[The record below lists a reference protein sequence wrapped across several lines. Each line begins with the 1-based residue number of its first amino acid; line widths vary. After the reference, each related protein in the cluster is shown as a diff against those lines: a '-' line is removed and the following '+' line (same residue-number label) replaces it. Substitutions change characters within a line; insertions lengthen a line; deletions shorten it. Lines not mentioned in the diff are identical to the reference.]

1 LKQKQR
7 KAVQITYRILLSALL
22 SFIWAGIAWSHET
35 IKIGIVGPFTGPFAT
50 TGEGFK
56 QGIAAFTALNG
67 NLVGDR
73 KVEVIF
79 RDTAGDPAAAKRLTE
94 ELVVKDH
101 VAILGGYMLTPE
113 ALAAVSVANEAKTPV
128 LLFSAAAPS
137 LVQLSPYFIRM
148 GENSVRPPQL
158 TAEWARAN
166 GKSRGYTAVA
176 DYAPG
181 HVVEGAFSERFRALG
196 GTMVGSDRIPLNTV
210 DFAPFAERVARA
222 DPDILDIFIPTGAP
236 AVGYIKALA
245 DRGLMNK
252 IAVVGLGEAEDKDLH
267 LYDDSVINLN
277 QILHYT
283 PGIDNVENVN
293 LKKKIAE
300 LFGSDVLPSIYT
312 AGAYD
317 GMRVAYK
324 MIESI
329 SGDKLDGD
337 VAMKSILGYSFR
349 SPRGLV
355 TIDAATR
362 ENIHNSY
369 LLRVEKKN
377 GKLVNSIVETFGQ
390 VPALQPKKQ

>member
-1 LKQKQR
+1 MR
-7 KAVQITYRILLSALL
+7 SVYRIILSVLIIVAAAPFAH
-22 SFIWAGIAWSHET
+22 SQET

-56 QGIAAFTALNG
+56 QGIAAFTALHG
-67 NLVGDR
+67 NAVGNR
-73 KVEVIF
+73 KVEIIF
-79 RDTAGDPAAAKRLTE
+79 RDTVGDPAAAKRLTE

-113 ALAAVSVANEAKTPV
+113 ALAAVSVANESKTPV

-137 LVQLSPYFIRM
+137 LMRLSPYFIRM
-148 GENSVRPPQL
+148 GENSVQPPQL

-181 HVVEGAFSERFRALG
+181 HVIEGAFAEKFRELG
-196 GTMVGSDRIPLNTV
+196 GEMVGADRIPLNTI

-222 DPDILDIFIPTGAP
+222 NPDILDIFIPSGAP

-252 IAVVGLGEAEDKDLH
+252 VTVVGLGEAEDKDLH
-267 LYDDSVINLN
+267 LYDDSVVNFN
-277 QILHYT
+277 QILYY
-283 PGIDNVENVN
+283 GAGLDNVENED

-300 LFGSDVLPSIYT
+300 LFGSDVLPSLYT
-312 AGAYD
+312 VGAYD

-324 MIESI
+324 MIEGSAGKELN
-329 SGDKLDGD
+329 GDAAVKSVLGD
-337 VAMKSILGYSFR
+337 SFK
-349 SPRGLV
+349 SPRGPV

-362 ENIHNSY
+362 ENIQNFY
-369 LLRVEKKN
+369 LWRVEKQN
-377 GKLVNSIVETFGQ
+377 GKLANVLVKAFVQ
-390 VPALQPKKQ
+390 VPPPQPKKQ

>member
-1 LKQKQR
+1 MQS
-7 KAVQITYRILLSALL
+7 IYRVILSALL
-22 SFIWAGIAWSHET
+22 VLVWTLSARSQET

-67 NLVGDR
+67 DMVGKR
-73 KVEVIF
+73 KVEVII
-79 RDTAGDPAAAKRLTE
+79 RDTVGDPSAAKRLTE

-113 ALAAVSVANEAKTPV
+113 ALAAVSVANESKTPV
-128 LLFSAAAPS
+128 LLFSAAAPA
-137 LVQLSPYFIRM
+137 LMQLSPYFVRM
-148 GENSVRPPQL
+148 GENSLQPPQL

-181 HVVEGAFSERFRALG
+181 HVIEAAFSEKFRALG
-196 GTMVGSDRIPLNTV
+196 GTMVGADRIPLNTV

-222 DPDILDIFIPTGAP
+222 NPDILDIFIPTGAP

-245 DRGLMNK
+245 DRGLMDK

-267 LYDDSVINLN
+267 LYDDSVINFN
-277 QILHYT
+277 QILYYAA
-283 PGIDNVENVN
+283 GLDNVENVN
-293 LKKKIAE
+293 LRKKIAE
-300 LFGSDVLPSIYT
+300 LFGPDVLPSIYT

-324 MIESI
+324 MIESMA
-329 SGDKLDGD
+329 GDKLDGD
-337 VAMKSILGYSFR
+337 AAVKSVLGYSFD
-349 SPRGLV
+349 SPRGPV
-355 TIDAATR
+355 TIDTATR
-362 ENIHNSY
+362 EHTQNFY
-369 LLRVEKKN
+369 LLRVEKQN
-377 GKLVNSIVETFGQ
+377 GKLVNTIVKTFEQ
-390 VPALQPKKQ
+390 VPAPQPKKQ